1 MTEHPDIPGI
11 ARLRPH
17 APEYS
22 SILEIA
28 RLAETEGKHMRMLT
42 EELQFPEGPVVMPDG
57 SVLAVEVRGGT
68 LARISLDGEVT
79 RVADC
84 GGGPN
89 GAAIGPD
96 GSVYVCNNG
105 GFQWSENGG
114 LVIPGEQPESYTGGS
129 IQRVDLAAG
138 EVTTLYTHCGD
149 IQLRGPNDI
158 VFDTS
163 GGFYFTDL
171 GKSRP
176 RELDKGAIFYAT
188 TDGST
193 IREVAFP
200 MDHPNGIG
208 LSPDGH
214 TLYVAES
221 TTARVWAW
229 DIEGEGQLANK
240 RLVVSLP
247 GLQYLDSL
255 AIEAAGNVCLATLLT
270 GAITVVSPEGEIVE
284 VVKVPEPDP
293 MVTNICFG
301 GPDLATAY
309 ITSSGRGRL
318 YETTW
323 ARPGLKLNY

>member
-1 MTEHPDIPGI
+1 
-11 ARLRPH
+11 
-17 APEYS
+17 
-22 SILEIA
+22 
-28 RLAETEGKHMRMLT
+28 MRMLT
-42 EELQFPEGPVVMPDG
+42 EKLQFPEGPVVTPDG

-68 LARISLDGEVT
+68 LARIALDGEVT
-79 RVADC
+79 RVANC

-96 GSVYVCNNG
+96 ASVYVCNNG

-114 LVIPGEQPESYTGGS
+114 LVFPGEQPEGYTGGS
-129 IQRVDLAAG
+129 IQRVDLTAG
-138 EVTTLYTHCGD
+138 EVTTLYAHCGD

-176 RELDKGAIFYAT
+176 RELDKGAVFYAT

-208 LSPDGH
+208 LSPDGQ

-229 DIEGEGQLANK
+229 DIEGDGELANK

-247 GLQYLDSL
+247 GVQYLDSL
-255 AIEAAGNVCLATLLT
+255 AIEACGNVCLATLLT

-301 GPDLATAY
+301 GPDLTTAY

>member
-1 MTEHPDIPGI
+1 
-11 ARLRPH
+11 
-17 APEYS
+17 
-22 SILEIA
+22 
-28 RLAETEGKHMRMLT
+28 MRMLT
-42 EELQFPEGPVVMPDG
+42 DKLQFPEGPVVMPDG

-68 LARISLDGEVT
+68 LARVSLDGEVT

-89 GAAIGPD
+89 GAATGPD

-114 LVIPGEQPESYTGGS
+114 LVFPGEQPEGYTGGS
-129 IQRVDLAAG
+129 IQRVDLTAG

-176 RELDKGAIFYAT
+176 RELDKGAVFYAT

-208 LSPDGH
+208 LSPDGR

-221 TTARVWAW
+221 TTGRVWAW
-229 DIEGEGQLANK
+229 DIEGEGDLANK
-240 RLVVSLP
+240 RLVTSLP

-255 AIEAAGNVCLATLLT
+255 AIEASGNVCLATLLT
-270 GAITVVSPEGEIVE
+270 GAITVVSPEGDIVE
-284 VVKVPEPDP
+284 VVKIPEHDP

-301 GPDLATAY
+301 GPDLTTAY

>member
-1 MTEHPDIPGI
+1 
-11 ARLRPH
+11 
-17 APEYS
+17 
-22 SILEIA
+22 
-28 RLAETEGKHMRMLT
+28 MRMLT
-42 EELQFPEGPVVMPDG
+42 EKLQFPEGPVVMPDG

-68 LARISLDGEVT
+68 LARVSLDGEVT

-105 GFQWSENGG
+105 GFRWSENGG
-114 LVIPGEQPESYTGGS
+114 LVFPGEQPEGYTGGS
-129 IQRVDLAAG
+129 IQQVDITTG
-138 EVTTLYTHCGD
+138 EVTTLYTHCGE

-176 RELDKGAIFYAT
+176 RELDKGAVFYAT

-200 MDHPNGIG
+200 MDHPNGVG
-208 LSPDGH
+208 LSPDGQ
-214 TLYVAES
+214 TVYVAES

-229 DIEGEGQLANK
+229 DIEGEGELANK
-240 RLVVSLP
+240 RLIVSLP
-247 GLQYLDSL
+247 GVQYLDSL
-255 AIEAAGNVCLATLLT
+255 AIEACGNVCLATLLT
-270 GAITVVSPEGEIVE
+270 GAITVVSPEGEVVE

-301 GPDLATAY
+301 GPDLTTAY

-323 ARPGLKLNY
+323 ARPGLKLNYY

>member
-1 MTEHPDIPGI
+1 
-11 ARLRPH
+11 
-17 APEYS
+17 
-22 SILEIA
+22 
-28 RLAETEGKHMRMLT
+28 MRMLT
-42 EELQFPEGPVVMPDG
+42 DKLQFPEGPVVAPDG

-68 LARISLDGEVT
+68 LARISLDGDVT
-79 RVADC
+79 RVANC

-96 GSVYVCNNG
+96 GHVYVCNNG

-114 LVIPGEQPESYTGGS
+114 LVFPGEQPEGYTGGS
-129 IQRVDLAAG
+129 IQRVDLTAG

-158 VFDTS
+158 VFDTT

-176 RELDKGAIFYAT
+176 RELDKGAVYYAT

-200 MDHPNGIG
+200 MDHPNGVG
-208 LSPDGH
+208 LSPDGR

-229 DIEGEGQLANK
+229 DIAGEGGLANK
-240 RLVVSLP
+240 RLVVSLS
-247 GLQYLDSL
+247 GVQYLDSL
-255 AIEAAGNVCLATLLT
+255 AIEAGGNVCLATLLT

-284 VVKVPEPDP
+284 VVNVPEPDP

-301 GPDLATAY
+301 GPDLTTAY

>member
-1 MTEHPDIPGI
+1 
-11 ARLRPH
+11 
-17 APEYS
+17 
-22 SILEIA
+22 
-28 RLAETEGKHMRMLT
+28 MRMLT
-42 EELQFPEGPVVMPDG
+42 EKLQFPEGPVVMPDG

-114 LVIPGEQPESYTGGS
+114 LVFPGGQPEGYTGGS
-129 IQRVDLAAG
+129 IQRVDLTTG

-176 RELDKGAIFYAT
+176 RELDKGAVFYAS

-208 LSPDGH
+208 LSPDGQ

-229 DIEGEGQLANK
+229 DIEGEGGLANK

-247 GLQYLDSL
+247 GVQYLDSL
-255 AIEAAGNVCLATLLT
+255 AIEAGGNVCLATLLT
-270 GAITVVSPEGEIVE
+270 GAITVVSPQGEIIE

-301 GPDLATAY
+301 GPDLTTAY

>member
-1 MTEHPDIPGI
+1 
-11 ARLRPH
+11 
-17 APEYS
+17 
-22 SILEIA
+22 
-28 RLAETEGKHMRMLT
+28 MRVLT
-42 EELQFPEGPVVMPDG
+42 EELQFPEGPVAMPDG
-57 SVLAVEVRGGT
+57 SVLVVEIRGGT
-68 LARISLDGEVT
+68 LARVSSDGEVA
-79 RVADC
+79 RVAKC

-89 GAAIGPD
+89 GAATGPD
-96 GSVYVCNNG
+96 GAVYVCNNG
-105 GFQWSENGG
+105 GFEWRDLGG
-114 LVIPGEQPESYTGGS
+114 MVFPGEQPEGYTGGS
-129 IQRVDLAAG
+129 IQRIDLATG

-188 TDGST
+188 TDGT
-193 IREVAFP
+193 LIREVVFP

-208 LSPDGH
+208 LSPNGR

-229 DIEGEGQLANK
+229 DVQGEGELGNK
-240 RLVVSLP
+240 RLVVTLP
-247 GLQYLDSL
+247 GQQFLDSL
-255 AIEAAGNVCLATLLT
+255 GIEASGNLCLATLLT
-270 GAITVVSPEGEIVE
+270 GAITVVSPSGEIVE
-284 VVKVPEPDP
+284 VVKMPEPDP

-301 GPDLATAY
+301 GPDMTTAY

-318 YETTW
+318 YEATW

>member
-1 MTEHPDIPGI
+1 V
-11 ARLRPH
+11 
-17 APEYS
+17 
-22 SILEIA
+22 
-28 RLAETEGKHMRMLT
+28 ETEKKRMRMIT
-42 EELQFPEGPVVMPDG
+42 ESLQFPEGPVVMPDG
-57 SVLAVEVRGGT
+57 SVLVVEVRGGT
-68 LARISLDGEVT
+68 LARVSLDGEVT

-105 GFQWSENGG
+105 GFRWRENGG
-114 LVIPGEQPESYTGGS
+114 LVFPGEQPDDYTGGS
-129 IQRVDLAAG
+129 IQRVDLTTG

-158 VFDTS
+158 VFDTP

-176 RELDKGAIFYAT
+176 RELDKGAVFYAT

-208 LSPDGH
+208 LSPDGQ

-221 TTARVWAW
+221 TTSRVWAW
-229 DIEGEGQLANK
+229 DIEGEGELANK

-247 GLQYLDSL
+247 GVQYLDSL
-255 AIEAAGNVCLATLLT
+255 AIEASGNVCLATLLT
-270 GAITVVSPEGEIVE
+270 GAITVVSPEGETVE

-301 GPDLATAY
+301 GPDMTTAY

-318 YETTW
+318 YEQTW
-323 ARPGLKLNY
+323 TRPGLNLNY

>member
-1 MTEHPDIPGI
+1 
-11 ARLRPH
+11 
-17 APEYS
+17 
-22 SILEIA
+22 
-28 RLAETEGKHMRMLT
+28 MRMLT
-42 EELQFPEGPVVMPDG
+42 ENLQFPEGPVVTPDG
-57 SVLAVEVRGGT
+57 GVLVVEVRGGT
-68 LARISLDGEVT
+68 LARVSLDGEVT
-79 RVADC
+79 RLAKC

-105 GFQWSENGG
+105 GFQWSESNG
-114 LVIPGEQPESYTGGS
+114 LVLPGEQPDGYTGGS
-129 IQRVDLAAG
+129 IQRVDLRSG
-138 EVTTLYTHCGD
+138 DVTTLYTHCGD

-158 VFDTS
+158 VFDSS

-200 MDHPNGIG
+200 MDHPNGTG
-208 LSPDGH
+208 LSPDGQI
-214 TLYVAES
+214 LYVAES
-221 TTARVWAW
+221 TSARVWAW
-229 DIEGEGQLANK
+229 DIGGEGELANK

-247 GLQYLDSL
+247 GVQYLDSL
-255 AIEAAGNVCLATLLT
+255 AIEASGNVCLATLLT
-270 GAITVVSPEGEIVE
+270 GAITVISPQGEIVE

-301 GPDLATAY
+301 GPDMTTAY

-323 ARPGLKLNY
+323 TRPGLRLNY

>member
-1 MTEHPDIPGI
+1 M
-11 ARLRPH
+11 
-17 APEYS
+17 
-22 SILEIA
+22 
-28 RLAETEGKHMRMLT
+28 KMLT
-42 EELQFPEGPVVMPDG
+42 EELQFPEGPVVTPDG
-57 SVLAVEVRGGT
+57 SVLVVEVRGGT
-68 LARISLDGEVT
+68 LARVSLDGEVT
-79 RVADC
+79 RVAQC

-114 LVIPGEQPESYTGGS
+114 LVFPGEQPEDYTGGS
-129 IQRVDLAAG
+129 IQRVDLTSRDVA
-138 EVTTLYTHCGD
+138 TLYTHCGD

-158 VFDTS
+158 VFATS

-176 RELDKGAIFYAT
+176 RDLDKGAVFYAT

-208 LSPDGH
+208 LSPDGQI
-214 TLYVAES
+214 LYVAES
-221 TTARVWAW
+221 TTARVWAF
-229 DIEGEGQLANK
+229 DVENEGQLANK
-240 RLVVSLP
+240 RLVMSLP
-247 GLQYLDSL
+247 GVQYLDSL
-255 AIEAAGNVCLATLLT
+255 AIEASGNVCLATLLT

-284 VVKVPEPDP
+284 VVNVPEADP

-301 GPDLATAY
+301 GPDMTTAY

-323 ARPGLKLNY
+323 ARPGLKLNYYPE

>member
-1 MTEHPDIPGI
+1 
-11 ARLRPH
+11 
-17 APEYS
+17 
-22 SILEIA
+22 
-28 RLAETEGKHMRMLT
+28 MLT

-68 LARISLDGEVT
+68 LARVSLDGEVT
-79 RVADC
+79 RAAQC
-84 GGGPN
+84 GAGPN
-89 GAAIGPD
+89 GAATGPD

-114 LVIPGEQPESYTGGS
+114 LVFPGEQPEDYTGGS
-129 IQRVDLAAG
+129 IQRVDLTTA
-138 EVTTLYTHCGD
+138 EVATLYTHCGD

-176 RELDKGAIFYAT
+176 RELDKGAVFYAT
-188 TDGST
+188 TDGSR

-208 LSPDGH
+208 LSPDGQI
-214 TLYVAES
+214 LYVAES

-229 DIEGEGQLANK
+229 DVEGEGELANK

-255 AIEAAGNVCLATLLT
+255 AIEASGNVCLATLLT
-270 GAITVVSPEGEIVE
+270 GAITVVSPAGEIVE

-301 GPDLATAY
+301 GPDLTTAY

>member
-1 MTEHPDIPGI
+1 
-11 ARLRPH
+11 
-17 APEYS
+17 
-22 SILEIA
+22 
-28 RLAETEGKHMRMLT
+28 MRMLT
-42 EELQFPEGPVVMPDG
+42 DQLQFPEGPVVLPDG

-68 LARISLDGEVT
+68 LARVSQDGEVT

-105 GFQWSENGG
+105 GFQWTENGG
-114 LVIPGEQPESYTGGS
+114 LVFPGEQPENYTGGS
-129 IQRVDLAAG
+129 IQRADLTTG

-176 RELDKGAIFYAT
+176 RELDKGAVFYAT

-208 LSPDGH
+208 LSPDGR
-214 TLYVAES
+214 TLHVAES
-221 TTARVWAW
+221 TTGRVWAW
-229 DIEGEGQLANK
+229 DVEGEGELANK
-240 RLVVSLP
+240 RLVTSLQ

-255 AIEAAGNVCLATLLT
+255 AIEASGNVCLATLLT
-270 GAITVVSPEGEIVE
+270 GGITVVSPEGEIVE
-284 VVKVPEPDP
+284 VVTVPEPDP

-301 GPDLATAY
+301 GPDLTTAY

>member
-1 MTEHPDIPGI
+1 
-11 ARLRPH
+11 
-17 APEYS
+17 
-22 SILEIA
+22 
-28 RLAETEGKHMRMLT
+28 MRMLT
-42 EELQFPEGPVVMPDG
+42 ENLQFPEGPVVTPDG
-57 SVLAVEVRGGT
+57 GVLVVEVRGGT
-68 LARISLDGEVT
+68 LARVSLDGEVT
-79 RVADC
+79 RLAKC

-105 GFQWSENGG
+105 GFQWSESNG
-114 LVIPGEQPESYTGGS
+114 LVLPGEQPDGYTGGS
-129 IQRVDLAAG
+129 IQRVDLRSG
-138 EVTTLYTHCGD
+138 DVTTLYTHCGD

-158 VFDTS
+158 VFDSS

-200 MDHPNGIG
+200 MDHPNGTG
-208 LSPDGH
+208 LSPDGQI
-214 TLYVAES
+214 LYVAES
-221 TTARVWAW
+221 TSARVWAW
-229 DIEGEGQLANK
+229 DIGGEGELANK

-247 GLQYLDSL
+247 GVQYLDSL
-255 AIEAAGNVCLATLLT
+255 AIEASGNVCLATLLT
-270 GAITVVSPEGEIVE
+270 GAITVVSPQGEIVE

-301 GPDLATAY
+301 GPDMTTAY

-323 ARPGLKLNY
+323 TRPGLRLNY

>member
-1 MTEHPDIPGI
+1 
-11 ARLRPH
+11 
-17 APEYS
+17 
-22 SILEIA
+22 
-28 RLAETEGKHMRMLT
+28 MRMLT
-42 EELQFPEGPVVMPDG
+42 EELQFPEGPVVLPDG
-57 SVLAVEVRGGT
+57 SVLVVEVRGGT
-68 LARISLDGEVT
+68 LASVSPDGEVT
-79 RVADC
+79 RVARC

-96 GSVYVCNNG
+96 GAVYVCNNG
-105 GFQWSENGG
+105 GFEWRDVGG
-114 LVIPGEQPESYTGGS
+114 MVFPGEQPDDYTGGS
-129 IQRVDLAAG
+129 IQRFDPTTG
-138 EVTTLYTHCGD
+138 GVTTLYTHCGD

-176 RELDKGAIFYAT
+176 RELDKGALFYAT
-188 TDGST
+188 TDGSL

-208 LSPDGH
+208 LSPDGL

-229 DIEGEGQLANK
+229 DVEGEGELANK
-240 RLVVSLP
+240 RLVVTLP
-247 GLQYLDSL
+247 GQQFLDSL
-255 AIEAAGNVCLATLLT
+255 GIEASGNVCLATLLT
-270 GAITVVSPEGEIVE
+270 GVITVVSPEGEIVE

-301 GPDLATAY
+301 GPDMTTAY
-309 ITSSGRGRL
+309 VTSSGRGRL
-318 YETTW
+318 YETAW

>member
-1 MTEHPDIPGI
+1 
-11 ARLRPH
+11 
-17 APEYS
+17 
-22 SILEIA
+22 
-28 RLAETEGKHMRMLT
+28 MRMIT
-42 EELQFPEGPVVMPDG
+42 ESLQFPEGPVVMPDG
-57 SVLAVEVRGGT
+57 SVLVVEVRGGT
-68 LARISLDGEVT
+68 LARVSLDGEVT

-105 GFQWSENGG
+105 GFRWRENGG
-114 LVIPGEQPESYTGGS
+114 LVFPGEQPDDYTGGS
-129 IQRVDLAAG
+129 IQRVDRTTG

-176 RELDKGAIFYAT
+176 RELDKGAVFYAT

-208 LSPDGH
+208 LSPDGQ

-221 TTARVWAW
+221 TTSRVWAW
-229 DIEGEGQLANK
+229 DIEGEGELANK

-247 GLQYLDSL
+247 GVQYLDSL
-255 AIEAAGNVCLATLLT
+255 AIEASGNVCLATLLT
-270 GAITVVSPEGEIVE
+270 GAITVVSPKGETVE

-301 GPDLATAY
+301 GPDMTTAY

-318 YETTW
+318 YEKTW
-323 ARPGLKLNY
+323 TRPGLNLNY

>member
-1 MTEHPDIPGI
+1 
-11 ARLRPH
+11 
-17 APEYS
+17 
-22 SILEIA
+22 
-28 RLAETEGKHMRMLT
+28 MRMLT
-42 EELQFPEGPVVMPDG
+42 DKLQFPEGPVVAPDG

-68 LARISLDGEVT
+68 LARISLDGDVT
-79 RVADC
+79 RVANC

-96 GSVYVCNNG
+96 GHVYVCNNG

-114 LVIPGEQPESYTGGS
+114 LVFPGEQPEGYTGGS
-129 IQRVDLAAG
+129 IQRVDLTAG

-176 RELDKGAIFYAT
+176 RELDKGAVYYAT

-200 MDHPNGIG
+200 MDHPNGVG
-208 LSPDGH
+208 LSPDGR

-229 DIEGEGQLANK
+229 DIAGEGGLANK
-240 RLVVSLP
+240 RLVVSLS
-247 GLQYLDSL
+247 GVQYLDSL
-255 AIEAAGNVCLATLLT
+255 AIEAGGNVCLATLLT

-284 VVKVPEPDP
+284 VVNVPEPDP

-301 GPDLATAY
+301 GPDLTTAY

>member
-1 MTEHPDIPGI
+1 
-11 ARLRPH
+11 
-17 APEYS
+17 
-22 SILEIA
+22 
-28 RLAETEGKHMRMLT
+28 MRMLT
-42 EELQFPEGPVVMPDG
+42 EELQFPEGPVAMPDG
-57 SVLAVEVRGGT
+57 SVLVVEIRRGT
-68 LARISLDGEVT
+68 LARISSDGEVT
-79 RVADC
+79 RVAKC

-96 GSVYVCNNG
+96 GAVYVCNNG
-105 GFQWSENGG
+105 GFEWRDVGG
-114 LVIPGEQPESYTGGS
+114 MVFPGEQPEGYTGGS
-129 IQRVDLAAG
+129 IQRVDLATG

-163 GGFYFTDL
+163 GSFYFTDL
-171 GKSRP
+171 GKSRA

-188 TDGST
+188 TDGT
-193 IREVAFP
+193 LIREVVFP

-208 LSPDGH
+208 LSPDGR

-229 DIEGEGQLANK
+229 DVQDQGELANK
-240 RLVVSLP
+240 RLVVTLP
-247 GLQYLDSL
+247 GQQFLDSL
-255 AIEAAGNVCLATLLT
+255 GIEASGNVCLATLLT
-270 GAITVVSPEGEIVE
+270 GAITVVSPSGEIVE
-284 VVKVPEPDP
+284 VVKIPDPDP

-301 GPDLATAY
+301 GPDMTTAY

>member
-1 MTEHPDIPGI
+1 
-11 ARLRPH
+11 
-17 APEYS
+17 
-22 SILEIA
+22 
-28 RLAETEGKHMRMLT
+28 MRMLT
-42 EELQFPEGPVVMPDG
+42 ENLQFPEGPVVTPDG
-57 SVLAVEVRGGT
+57 GVLVVEVRGGA
-68 LARISLDGEVT
+68 LARVSLDGEVT
-79 RVADC
+79 RLAKC

-105 GFQWSENGG
+105 GFQWSESNG
-114 LVIPGEQPESYTGGS
+114 LVLPGEQPDGYTGGS
-129 IQRVDLAAG
+129 IQRVDLRSG
-138 EVTTLYTHCGD
+138 DVTTLYTHCGD

-158 VFDTS
+158 VFDSS

-176 RELDKGAIFYAT
+176 RELDKGAVFYAA

-200 MDHPNGIG
+200 MDHPNGTG
-208 LSPDGH
+208 LSPDGQ

-229 DIEGEGQLANK
+229 DIGGEGELANK
-240 RLVVSLP
+240 RLVVTLP
-247 GLQYLDSL
+247 GVQYLDSL
-255 AIEAAGNVCLATLLT
+255 AIEASGNVCLATLLT
-270 GAITVVSPEGEIVE
+270 GAITVVSPQGEIVE

-301 GPDLATAY
+301 GPDMTTAY

-323 ARPGLKLNY
+323 TRPGLRLNY

>member
-1 MTEHPDIPGI
+1 
-11 ARLRPH
+11 
-17 APEYS
+17 
-22 SILEIA
+22 
-28 RLAETEGKHMRMLT
+28 MRMLT
-42 EELQFPEGPVVMPDG
+42 ENLQFPEGPVVTPDG
-57 SVLAVEVRGGT
+57 GVLVVEVRGGA
-68 LARISLDGEVT
+68 LARVSLDGEVT
-79 RVADC
+79 RLAKC

-105 GFQWSENGG
+105 GFQWSESNG
-114 LVIPGEQPESYTGGS
+114 LVLPGEQPDGYTGGS
-129 IQRVDLAAG
+129 IQRVDLG
-138 EVTTLYTHCGD
+138 SGDVTTLYTHCGD

-158 VFDTS
+158 VFDSS

-176 RELDKGAIFYAT
+176 RELDKGAVFYAT

-200 MDHPNGIG
+200 MDHPNGTG
-208 LSPDGH
+208 LSPDGQ

-229 DIEGEGQLANK
+229 DIGGEGELANK

-247 GLQYLDSL
+247 GVQYLDSL
-255 AIEAAGNVCLATLLT
+255 AIEASGNVCLATLLT
-270 GAITVVSPEGEIVE
+270 GAITVVSPQGEIVE

-301 GPDLATAY
+301 GPDMTTAY

-323 ARPGLKLNY
+323 TRPGLRLNY

>member
-1 MTEHPDIPGI
+1 VRT
-11 ARLRPH
+11 
-17 APEYS
+17 
-22 SILEIA
+22 
-28 RLAETEGKHMRMLT
+28 LT
-42 EELQFPEGPVVMPDG
+42 EELQFPEGPVVLPDG
-57 SVLAVEVRGGT
+57 SVLVVEIRAGT
-68 LARISLDGEVT
+68 LARVSADGELT
-79 RVADC
+79 RVAEC

-96 GSVYVCNNG
+96 GAVYVCNNG
-105 GFQWSENGG
+105 GFQWREVGG
-114 LVIPGEQPESYTGGS
+114 MVFPGEQPDDYTGGS
-129 IQRVDLAAG
+129 IQRVDLASG
-138 EVTTLYTHCGD
+138 GVTTLYTHCGA

-176 RELDKGAIFYAT
+176 RELDKGALFYAT
-188 TDGST
+188 TDGT
-193 IREVAFP
+193 MIREVVFP

-208 LSPDGH
+208 LSPDGL

-229 DIEGEGQLANK
+229 DVEGEGELANK
-240 RLVVSLP
+240 RLVVTLP
-247 GLQYLDSL
+247 GQQFLDSL
-255 AIEAAGNVCLATLLT
+255 GIEASGNVCLATLLT

-301 GPDLATAY
+301 GPDMTTAY